1 MRGDFMQGGPQG
13 YMGRSP
19 GMGVVPGPYM
29 AMPGQMV
36 PGPPPLPYQV
46 CEFEFHMLL
55 HLCLC
60 IQRTKQIPF
69 FTK

>member
-1 MRGDFMQGGPQG
+1 MRGDFMQGGPQA

-46 CEFEFHMLL
+46 REFKFDMLL
-55 HLCLC
+55 HA
-60 IQRTKQIPF
+60 
-69 FTK
+69 FTCTDPVFSKCPWS